1 VPEKPEERLLQ
12 FVNDYISGHFTIQS
26 EKHLIEE
33 LIRLAS
39 PSLSPNDVFEVLYQL
54 PHQRSY
60 VIAVQGRGQHNIH
73 GAQRGNWYYL
83 RER

>member
-1 VPEKPEERLLQ
+1 MPEKPEERLLQ

-39 PSLSPNDVFEVLYQL
+39 PSLSPSDIFEVLFEGDVTTPAAGVDAL
-54 PHQRSY
+54 R
-60 VIAVQGRGQHNIH
+60 AF
-73 GAQRGNWYYL
+73 AQAKHS
-83 RER
+83 